1 MAFNNKYFKDVYF
14 SLAPLLAIPLYQQ
27 TRTHEELWKDVID
40 AEGACFWEHEAIAN
54 YYGNSKFEHPDCI
67 TDNILKTRLVKRQN
81 GVSDIAVTAY
91 GFRGEPRVEMRL
103 QMEKSTTKKKGC
115 ENKFS

>member
-1 MAFNNKYFKDVYF
+1 MIR
-14 SLAPLLAIPLYQQ
+14 IP
-27 TRTHEELWKDVID
+27 H
-40 AEGACFWEHEAIAN
+40 
-54 YYGNSKFEHPDCI
+54 CI